1 MSLTSNNNAVSPATD
16 GSGNDLTGKS
26 GTGVINA
33 AGLADVI
40 EKSYKKSKHDRKA
53 PFKEVIKDAPEN
65 QVGIKIQHPDM
76 PKQDPREYLLI
87 ARVVKRNCRPLTVAE
102 VQHQKRQNMLF
113 KLDNEIRDLQKQAG
127 FEN

>member
-65 QVGIKIQHPDM
+65 
-76 PKQDPREYLLI
+76 
-87 ARVVKRNCRPLTVAE
+87 
-102 VQHQKRQNMLF
+102 
-113 KLDNEIRDLQKQAG
+113 
-127 FEN
+127 